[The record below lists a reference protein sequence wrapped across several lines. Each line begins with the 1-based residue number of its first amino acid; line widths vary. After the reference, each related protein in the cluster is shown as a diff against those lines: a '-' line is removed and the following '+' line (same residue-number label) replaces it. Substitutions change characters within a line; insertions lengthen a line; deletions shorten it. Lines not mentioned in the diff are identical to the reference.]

1 MVVLSNNSPVAGL
14 KVAQIEKTIGRSV
27 DVELPFSK
35 AVNWSINTGEPFLI
49 TNPELPISMKLE
61 DCAYTLSRDELKS
74 VPPAAPSPTWQNV
87 SKRMNTKLPPE
98 AVPSIWKKMGK
109 RSNPSKE

>member
-14 KVAQIEKTIGRSV
+14 KVAQIEKTIGRRV

-61 DCAYTLSRDELKS
+61 ECAYTLSRDELKS
-74 VPPAAPSPTWQNV
+74 VPPPAPTATWQNV
-87 SKRMNTKLPPE
+87 TKRMKILPSEE
-98 AVPSIWKKMGK
+98 APSIWKKMGK
-109 RSNPSKE
+109 RS